1 MLHQIVRDSFFGRVV
16 YRLSGRTL
24 LKHKEELSSYVIPCK
39 YILGEDKTID
49 NANVVS
55 VTSSS
60 SNTAC
65 SGEHPEVSISQEKID
80 ADWILV
86 TWDGEDDPENPYN
99 WPILYKAI
107 FIAKI
112 SLLTTLVYM
121 ASSIYTPGVDLVMQN
136 MHVSRVKA
144 TLPLSMFVFGYG
156 FGPMLLSPLSEDARI
171 GRTSIYSVSTLI
183 FFLLQIP
190 TALVS
195 DIASLSVLRFLSG
208 VFGSPCLATG
218 SASVGDITSVPW
230 MPLSLAIWSAA
241 QVSAPSFG
249 PIIGAGL
256 ISDSHSYH
264 WPFWFVCI
272 VSGVLFIVL
281 SVFLP
286 ESSGTT
292 LLYRKAERL
301 RALTGNDRIVS
312 AGHLGLKG
320 MNMKEILADTFW
332 RPFEIMIFEPVVLLI
347 NIYLGLIYAILY
359 LWFEAFPIV
368 FYETYHFSLVG
379 MGASYMSQIVG
390 LLVGACFYLPITYHR
405 FTKKLLAGQALAPEV
420 HLPVC
425 IFGSL
430 AMSLGMIVFAWTST
444 PSIHWIVPMI
454 GGSAFM
460 FGAFFAYQ
468 TLFNYLGMSFYR
480 FLASVFA
487 GNMLFRAIMGGAF
500 PLFGRSLF
508 VNLATEKYP
517 VAWGTMILA
526 IALVILLVI
535 PIVFYVNGPK
545 LRARSKYAN

>member
-1 MLHQIVRDSFFGRVV
+1 MFKRIIRDSTFGRLL
-16 YRLSGRTL
+16 YRVSGRRV
-24 LKHKEELSSYVIPCK
+24 LKHREEYSSYVAPAK
-39 YILGEDKTID
+39 YILESEDKKEPVSGPRVESLNDSSTTTICEKE
-49 NANVVS
+49 AEK
-55 VTSSS
+55 
-60 SNTAC
+60 TA
-65 SGEHPEVSISQEKID
+65 EDYII
-80 ADWILV
+80 V

-99 WPILYKAI
+99 WPLIYKAI

-112 SLLTTLVYM
+112 SLLTTFVYM
-121 ASSIYTPGVDLVMQN
+121 ASAIYTPGVDLIMEQ

-144 TLPLSMFVFGYG
+144 TLPLSLFVFGYG
-156 FGPMLLSPLSEDARI
+156 IGPMLLSPLSEDARI
-171 GRTSIYSVSTLI
+171 GRTSIYSVLTFI
-183 FFLLQIP
+183 FFILQIP

-195 DIASLSVLRFLSG
+195 DIASLSVLRFLGG

-218 SASVGDITSVPW
+218 SASVGDITPVAW
-230 MPLSLAIWSAA
+230 MPVSLAIWSAA

-256 ISDSHSYH
+256 ISDSGSYH

-272 VSGVLFIVL
+272 VSGVLFITL

-286 ESSGTT
+286 ESSTST

-301 RALTGNDRIVS
+301 RALTGNYRIVS
-312 AGHLGLKG
+312 QGHLDLGEKDLHT
-320 MNMKEILADTFW
+320 ILTETFW

-368 FYETYHFSLVG
+368 FYETYGFSLVG
-379 MGASYMSQIVG
+379 MGASYMSQILG
-390 LLVGACFYLPITYHR
+390 LLIGACVYLPIIYHR
-405 FTKKLLAGQALAPEV
+405 FTKKLLAGETLAPEV

-425 IFGSL
+425 IYGSL

-444 PSIHWIVPMI
+444 PSVHWIAPMI
-454 GGSAFM
+454 GAGAFM

-480 FLASVFA
+480 YLASVFA
-487 GNMLFRAIMGGAF
+487 GNIFLRAIMGGAF

-508 VNLATEKYP
+508 VNLATNKYP

-526 IALVILLVI
+526 IILLILLFI
-535 PIVFYVNGPK
+535 PILFYLNGPK